1 LHDVKNVY
9 NLSSN
14 GGKMMSTTLAPRP
27 QNEDR
32 RVVAVKRTGIID
44 GEQTDNFLVFCDLA
58 KELTGFDYVSF
69 SLFDENF
76 QCNIANTDGV
86 EEERGVRHEFNICSY
101 VLLSSEPTLIPD
113 LSKHEKWKTHP
124 SLQEEDRWLGYAGF
138 PVINK
143 DNYAL
148 GTFCLLNKEPTILND
163 NQITLLKGMCERIAH
178 QIDTQTEQKEITA
191 ETVQIALKSFRNITN
206 SDNASDLN
214 DFLSLCSGKPIEE
227 ASFSKLVKLDLAT
240 NDNGEMVLND
250 AGKSLQRQMKLQ
262 PRVMKKSIIKAQNK
276 PTFLDELL
284 GEL

>member
-1 LHDVKNVY
+1 MH
-9 NLSSN
+9 NLSRN
-14 GGKMMSTTLAPRP
+14 GRNMMSTTLAPRP

-44 GEQTDNFLVFCDLA
+44 GEQTDNFSVFCDIA

-86 EEERGVRHEFNICSY
+86 EKEKGVRHEFNICSY

-113 LSKHEKWKTHP
+113 LSEHEKWKTHP

-148 GTFCLLNKEPTILND
+148 GTFCLLNKEPLKLND
-163 NQITLLKGMCERIAH
+163 NQITLLKGICERIAH
-178 QIDTQTEQKEITA
+178 QIDIQTEQKETTA
-191 ETVQIALKSFRNITN
+191 ETVQIALKSFKNIAN
-206 SDNASDLN
+206 SDNSSDLN
-214 DFLSLCSGKPIEE
+214 DFLSLCSGKPISE
-227 ASFSKLVKLDLAT
+227 ASFSNLVKLDLAK
-240 NDNGEMVLND
+240 NENGEMVLNEV
-250 AGKSLQRQMKLQ
+250 GKSLQRKMKLQ

>member
-1 LHDVKNVY
+1 MH
-9 NLSSN
+9 NLGPN
-14 GGKMMSTTLAPRP
+14 GGNMMSTTLAPRP

-44 GEQTDNFLVFCDLA
+44 GEQTDNFSVFCDIA

-86 EEERGVRHEFNICSY
+86 EKEKGVRHEFNICSY

-113 LSKHEKWKTHP
+113 LSEHEKWKTHP

-148 GTFCLLNKEPTILND
+148 GTFCLLNKEPLKLND
-163 NQITLLKGMCERIAH
+163 NQITLLKGICERIAH

-191 ETVQIALKSFRNITN
+191 ETVQMALKSFKNIAN
-206 SDNASDLN
+206 SDNSSDLN
-214 DFLSLCSGKPIEE
+214 DFLSLCSGKPISE
-227 ASFSKLVKLDLAT
+227 ASFLKLAKLGLAK
-240 NDNGEMVLND
+240 NENGEMVLNEV
-250 AGKSLQRQMKLQ
+250 GKSLQRKMKLQ

>member
-1 LHDVKNVY
+1 MH
-9 NLSSN
+9 NLSRN
-14 GGKMMSTTLAPRP
+14 GRNMMSTTLAPRP

-44 GEQTDNFLVFCDLA
+44 GEQTDNFSVFCDIA

-86 EEERGVRHEFNICSY
+86 EEEKGVRHEFNICSY

-113 LSKHEKWKTHP
+113 LSEHEKWKTHP

-148 GTFCLLNKEPTILND
+148 GTFCLLNKEPLKLND
-163 NQITLLKGMCERIAH
+163 NQITLLKGICERIAH
-178 QIDTQTEQKEITA
+178 QIDIQTEQKETTA
-191 ETVQIALKSFRNITN
+191 ETVQIALKSFKNIAN
-206 SDNASDLN
+206 SDNSSDLN
-214 DFLSLCSGKPIEE
+214 DFLSLCSGKPISE
-227 ASFSKLVKLDLAT
+227 ASFSKLVKLDLAKKE
-240 NDNGEMVLND
+240 NGEMVLNEV
-250 AGKSLQRQMKLQ
+250 GKSLQRKMKLQ

>member
-1 LHDVKNVY
+1 LIP
-9 NLSSN
+9 N

>member
-1 LHDVKNVY
+1 MH
-9 NLSSN
+9 NLGPN
-14 GGKMMSTTLAPRP
+14 GGNMMSTTLAPRP

-44 GEQTDNFLVFCDLA
+44 GEQTDNFSVFCDIA

-86 EEERGVRHEFNICSY
+86 EEEKGVRHEFNICSY

-113 LSKHEKWKTHP
+113 LSEHEKWKTHP

-148 GTFCLLNKEPTILND
+148 GTFCLLNKEPLKLND
-163 NQITLLKGMCERIAH
+163 NQITLLKGICERIAH

-191 ETVQIALKSFRNITN
+191 ETVQMALKSFKNIAN
-206 SDNASDLN
+206 SDNSSDLN
-214 DFLSLCSGKPIEE
+214 DFLSLCSGKPISE
-227 ASFSKLVKLDLAT
+227 ASFSNLVKLDLAK
-240 NDNGEMVLND
+240 NENGEMVLNEV
-250 AGKSLQRQMKLQ
+250 GKSLQRKMKLQ